1 MTLPPFTNHRPG
13 RPRVH
18 FGLHAAAVLT
28 IAAAT
33 TACTAEPTA
42 PISAPSASAPVVS
55 VSPAPASTPTAAPT
69 AATATPTPPTNQPS
83 ASPTPTPT
91 PTRTPT
97 PTPTPTPTVAELP
110 TRTRLLLL
118 NPFDGQRPAAGIRV
132 TDTVTATCQDSVTD
146 FGNPDAYR
154 CFSADGGIVDPC
166 FPYPDSSTRL
176 LCLDSPDATRAVR
189 VTTQDLPAPT
199 ERGPEAD
206 DDPWAVEIDGA
217 GVCTLL
223 SGATTTVQN
232 LRMNYGCTHGNGY
245 GSPGRTTSLWTIYYQ
260 PTGSRELEQRA
271 VLRAWR

>member
-1 MTLPPFTNHRPG
+1 MTTTPPANRRPD
-13 RPRVH
+13 RPRVR
-18 FGLHAAAVLT
+18 FGLRAAAVLVV
-28 IAAAT
+28 AAAT
-33 TACTAEPTA
+33 AACTAEPTG

-83 ASPTPTPT
+83 ATPTPTPT
-91 PTRTPT
+91 PTRTHT
-97 PTPTPTPTVAELP
+97 PAPTVSELP

-132 TDTVTATCQDSVTD
+132 TDTVTGTCQDSVTD
-146 FGNPDAYR
+146 FGNPDAYQ
-154 CFSADGGIVDPC
+154 CFSDDGGIVDPC

-189 VTTQDLPAPT
+189 VTTPDLPAPT

-206 DDPWAVEIDGA
+206 DDAWALEIDGA

-245 GSPGRTTSLWTIYYQ
+245 GSPNRTTSLWTIYYQ
-260 PTGSRELEQRA
+260 PPGSRELDQRA